1 MIDNLKSSFFVIGN
15 LLVFFSIY
23 SLVPGLYDYFLNG
36 SDWVVFFVISI
47 VCFFTGLNISFTFK
61 KKNQDVEILSAFLL
75 TLISWLILTI
85 IAAIPFY
92 SGSPQLSFID
102 SFFESMSGLTTTGAT
117 IIQDLDNTAKS
128 ILLWRAMLQ
137 WLGGIGIIV
146 IAIAIFPI
154 LKIGGMQLFQTEF
167 SSKNE
172 KVLPRTTQIATAIG
186 LIYLL
191 LTVLCSFFLYS
202 TGLSI
207 FDSLA
212 HGMTIIATGGFS
224 TKNMSIGFF
233 DSISTEIVVMI
244 FMIISSLPFILIFQ
258 SLRKG
263 NSEFFNNSQV
273 QFFLALIVLVII
285 FVMIWLQKNYEV
297 DYLESLRIASFS
309 VISIATGSGFSTY
322 DFSLWGTFTTTL
334 FLFIM
339 LIGGCS
345 GSSSCGL
352 KIFRVQILL
361 RSSTTLIKKII
372 QPRGIFIPTYNS
384 SEISEEI
391 LNSVTGYF
399 FLYLLIF
406 GLLTL
411 ILSLDGHDLLTCLSG
426 SAASLANVGP
436 GLNEMIGPSG
446 NYSFMSSFSKF
457 FLAFGMLVGR
467 LELFPLLILFSPEL
481 WKK

>member
-1 MIDNLKSSFFVIGN
+1 MENFLIIHKYNFF
-15 LLVFFSIY
+15 L
-23 SLVPGLYDYFLNG
+23 
-36 SDWVVFFVISI
+36 
-47 VCFFTGLNISFTFK
+47 GLNI
-61 KKNQDVEILSAFLL
+61 
-75 TLISWLILTI
+75 
-85 IAAIPFY
+85 
-92 SGSPQLSFID
+92 
-102 SFFESMSGLTTTGAT
+102 
-117 IIQDLDNTAKS
+117 
-128 ILLWRAMLQ
+128 
-137 WLGGIGIIV
+137 
-146 IAIAIFPI
+146 
-154 LKIGGMQLFQTEF
+154 
-167 SSKNE
+167 
-172 KVLPRTTQIATAIG
+172 
-186 LIYLL
+186 
-191 LTVLCSFFLYS
+191 
-202 TGLSI
+202 
-207 FDSLA
+207 
-212 HGMTIIATGGFS
+212 
-224 TKNMSIGFF
+224 
-233 DSISTEIVVMI
+233 
-244 FMIISSLPFILIFQ
+244 
-258 SLRKG
+258 
-263 NSEFFNNSQV
+263 
-273 QFFLALIVLVII
+273 LVIF

-309 VISIATGSGFSTY
+309 VVSIATGSGFSTY

-352 KIFRVQILL
+352 KVFRIQILL
-361 RSSTTLIKKII
+361 RSSITLIKKII

-411 ILSLDGHDLLTCLSG
+411 LLSFDGHDLITSLSG

-436 GLNEMIGPSG
+436 GLSEMIGPAG

-457 FLAFGMLVGR
+457 FLSIGMLVGR